1 MRKNKWLSG
10 DYITFC
16 SIQEPTG
23 QPEAEHAAPSTSGQT
38 LLFTRRLHSHLLG
51 DYLSPNNSLQ
61 SLSDRLL
68 KVFKELP
75 SN

>member
-23 QPEAEHAAPSTSGQT
+23 QPEAEHAAPSTSG
-38 LLFTRRLHSHLLG
+38 
-51 DYLSPNNSLQ
+51 
-61 SLSDRLL
+61 
-68 KVFKELP
+68 
-75 SN
+75 